1 MTTQEWYERTNKQF
15 GDILDETASKQP
27 EAEFIIHKNQKIT
40 YSEFQQLVNR
50 MARGLIEIGVGKGER
65 VALWMTNCPEWMV
78 SQYAIYKIGAALLPI
93 NTRFVRDEVAY
104 SLAQSET
111 STLILKD
118 SFLGEKIDALGML
131 LEMIPQLAQMEPGQ
145 VECRQFPHLKRIVLL
160 GQGPEA
166 GTFSFD
172 EVLDK
177 VKDCKKDDVLQRA
190 QESVSPFDVMNMV
203 YTSGTTGFPKGGLSP
218 HRTNCSALYQ
228 FISRIGVGPGDRTL
242 LTVPLFT
249 NFGAT
254 YVSALSVMA
263 GMTIIMQEYFHPE
276 EAMKAIEA
284 QKVTL
289 FEGAPAHYI
298 MILNSPSI
306 DKYDLSSLRVGVVG
320 GAPAAPETVRAAMDK
335 MGFKQICN
343 AYGLSECGGLS
354 TTTLADDSVETIANT
369 VGVAFPSCQVKIVDP
384 HKLVDLPPGEQ
395 GEIWL
400 HDVYPG
406 SAVGLGYY
414 NMPAKTKETITEE
427 GWFRTGDLGI
437 MDENGYLRITGRVKD
452 MFLVGGFNVY
462 SVEIENL
469 LHSHLKVKMAAVL
482 GVPDERLGEVCM
494 AYIEPKPGEEPTE
507 EEIIEFCKKNMANY
521 KVPRYVKFIS
531 TQEFP
536 LTGSAKV
543 RKFKLRERAIK
554 ELGLTE

>member
-1 MTTQEWYERTNKQF
+1 
-15 GDILDETASKQP
+15 
-27 EAEFIIHKNQKIT
+27 
-40 YSEFQQLVNR
+40 
-50 MARGLIEIGVGKGER
+50 
-65 VALWMTNCPEWMV
+65 
-78 SQYAIYKIGAALLPI
+78 
-93 NTRFVRDEVAY
+93 
-104 SLAQSET
+104 
-111 STLILKD
+111 
-118 SFLGEKIDALGML
+118 
-131 LEMIPQLAQMEPGQ
+131 
-145 VECRQFPHLKRIVLL
+145 
-160 GQGPEA
+160 
-166 GTFSFD
+166 
-172 EVLDK
+172 
-177 VKDCKKDDVLQRA
+177 
-190 QESVSPFDVMNMV
+190 
-203 YTSGTTGFPKGGLSP
+203 
-218 HRTNCSALYQ
+218 
-228 FISRIGVGPGDRTL
+228 

-276 EAMKAIEA
+276 KAMKAIEA

-289 FEGAPAHYI
+289 FEGAPAHYV
-298 MILNSPSI
+298 MILNSPNF

-320 GAPAAPETVRAAMDK
+320 GAPAAPETVRTAMDK
-335 MGFKQICN
+335 
-343 AYGLSECGGLS
+343 

-469 LHSHLKVKMAAVL
+469 LHSHPMVKMVAVL

-494 AYIEPKPGEEPTE
+494 AFIEQKPGEEPTE

-531 TQEFP
+531 TSEFP